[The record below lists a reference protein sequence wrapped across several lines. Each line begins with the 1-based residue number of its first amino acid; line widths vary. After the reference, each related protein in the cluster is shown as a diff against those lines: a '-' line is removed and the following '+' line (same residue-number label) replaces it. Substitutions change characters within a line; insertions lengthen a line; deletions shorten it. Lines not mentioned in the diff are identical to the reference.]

1 MFLLNYF
8 FSSLTS
14 FAFLLDFYLQIQT
27 KILCLVL
34 VKYICWI
41 LCFNFNTNASLF
53 SLYIYLKKEKKKKN
67 FFFY

>member
-34 VKYICWI
+34 VKYIC
-41 LCFNFNTNASLF
+41 
-53 SLYIYLKKEKKKKN
+53 
-67 FFFY
+67 